1 LSPQATL
8 LALGVLLLL
17 AAGVTFLAVTWDS
30 LPVAAQAAI
39 MGTLATIA
47 LIGAIPV
54 AKHKLA
60 GTAEALAILGCGLL
74 IVDLYGIRA
83 LGLVTASDA
92 LTYTAAAAAIV
103 AAVNLL
109 MNRLAP
115 TVKTFGLA
123 AVIVGQLP
131 LPLFLADRVDL
142 AGLLLGL
149 LVQLVITLYWSAR
162 GTRTVRITGAICS
175 ATVFAGILLTG
186 STRVLIA
193 LVADRDPYFAD
204 FIADVFGL
212 SATGLLPL
220 VGLLALAAT
229 TAIVCLTATTGILLL
244 NKRALPGGLTPTPG
258 EILCTAS
265 AAFTVATFL
274 PQIPEAGR
282 WLTTALATVLVL
294 VELLRPRR
302 TGHLTTMLLT
312 ATTTSATVA
321 VLISTFSSDVRQL
334 SLIAALV
341 ATLAL
346 VAGWRRRLDATTTA
360 ATAGFAAQLAIVLA
374 VIDEFVTL
382 WTGGIALAVVAACS
396 IAAATR
402 YVGRPPERALLISGT
417 TAALLAE
424 IVILMVSPD
433 TGTGVVLTIAA
444 APLVAYGMQPG
455 RRDALLVAGLLLI
468 FANTGFVLGTD
479 TTTVEWF
486 TVPPAVIMLALGI
499 LRWRDQPSWL
509 FLGPGLLLGLVPSA
523 LLADGN
529 DILRTTLVITAAV
542 AVILAGTRFSLQ
554 APFVVGAAVL
564 TKIGLWQFL
573 EVAPLIPRWITLALA
588 GLILLTVGA
597 TYERRLHQAKQAARW
612 LTSLR

>member
-1 LSPQATL
+1 MSPQATL

-47 LIGAIPV
+47 LIGAIPM

-83 LGLVTASDA
+83 LGLITASDA

-142 AGLLLGL
+142 AALLLGL
-149 LVQLVITLYWSAR
+149 LIQLVITLYWSAQ

-193 LVADRDPYFAD
+193 LVADRDPNFAD
-204 FIADVFGL
+204 FIADMFGL
-212 SATGLLPL
+212 SATAFVP
-220 VGLLALAAT
+220 LAAT
-229 TAIVCLTATTGILLL
+229 TAIVCLTAATGILLL
-244 NKRALPGGLTPTPG
+244 NKRTLPGGLTPTPG
-258 EILCTAS
+258 EILCTAT

-302 TGHLTTMLLT
+302 TGRLTTMLLT

-321 VLISTFSSDVRQL
+321 VLVSTFSSDVRQL

-341 ATLAL
+341 AALAL
-346 VAGWRRRLDATTTA
+346 VAGWRKRLEATTTA

-374 VIDEFVTL
+374 VIDEFITL

-402 YVGRPPERALLISGT
+402 YVGRPPERALLISGA

-424 IVILMVSPD
+424 IVILLVSPG